1 MRSIGRHREIDV
13 RYGSERPHK
22 IFNAIA
28 QQWLATGEPQLANAQ
43 CDEQSR
49 QPLDL
54 VKRQQVW
61 SIEEVVT
68 RTEVLP
74 RHAVSAPE
82 VASVRH
88 GDTQITQH
96 PVAAVSE

>member
-13 RYGSERPHK
+13 RYGSERPDK

-28 QQWLATGEPQLANAQ
+28 QQWLATGEPQLANSQ